1 MLSSLFFFCRSPV
14 NTEEVDDYLDYVTN
28 PMDFEKMHQKLDDG
42 EYQSAQVYLFY
53 FPVWHKVKE
62 KHTKH
67 EIITSK
73 QQNLGALYSKV

>member
-1 MLSSLFFFCRSPV
+1 MLSSLFLFPRSPV

-53 FPVWHKVKE
+53 FPV
-62 KHTKH
+62 
-67 EIITSK
+67 
-73 QQNLGALYSKV
+73 